1 MMDAPYRKVVFLSLY
16 DRLGQDMFVD
26 IQMVI
31 ELAIIELEK
40 VEAG

>member
-1 MMDAPYRKVVFLSLY
+1 MLLTEKVVFPSLY